1 MIEGVVFNFQEFNQ
15 SYPELNA
22 TSITAGWAF
31 EMACLLL
38 NNTPNSIV
46 CCECKRKDLLYLL
59 TAHIL
64 FLKNRGAG
72 NVGTLN
78 SAHEGSVSV
87 GYGSMTKLN
96 NDYLGQTQYGLLF
109 LEATKQFKSGFYVP
123 EC

>member
-1 MIEGVVFNFQEFNQ
+1 MSESVIFDLEKFNQ

-22 TSITAGWAF
+22 TAITGQWAF
-31 EMACLLL
+31 DMACLLL
-38 NNTPNSIV
+38 NNTQNSII
-46 CCECKRKDLLYLL
+46 CCCCKREDLLYLL

-64 FLKNRGAG
+64 FLKNRGVG

-87 GYGSMTKLN
+87 GFGSNGKLT
-96 NDYLGQTQYGLLF
+96 DGFLGQTQYGILF

-123 EC
+123 

>member
-1 MIEGVVFNFQEFNQ
+1 MSGSVIFNLQEFNQ

-22 TSITAGWAF
+22 TAITGKWAF
-31 EMACLLL
+31 DMACLLL
-38 NNTPNSIV
+38 DNTPNSVV
-46 CCECKRKDLLYLL
+46 CCECRRKELLYLL
-59 TAHIL
+59 AAHIL

-87 GYGSMTKLN
+87 GYGSMNKLT
-96 NDYLGQTQYGLLF
+96 NDYLGQTQYGILF